1 MTNEQYQEMRAE
13 YIEYVKG
20 FMNEFGNFG
29 PMITVFADAQD
40 EEKPAIIHI
49 PIPPKF
55 MEDEESKEL
64 FATEVMPEI
73 FADLKEKFTPVGVAW
88 AAEAWVRTMEKG
100 DDLSNFKNAPIKK
113 EVIFISIEDK
123 DGSETIAY
131 DIVRHGKQV
140 TPTGDLVD
148 TVELKED
155 ESLKGMDGI
164 AGRFSN
170 LYSRFFD

>member
-29 PMITVFADAQD
+29 PMITVFADVEG

-55 MEDEESKEL
+55 MENDESKDE
-64 FATEVMPEI
+64 FANEVIPDI
-73 FADLKEKFTPVGVAW
+73 FAELKEKFTPIGVAW
-88 AAEAWVRTMEKG
+88 AAEAWVRSVDK
-100 DDLSNFKNAPIKK
+100 DSDIINYKNAPIKK

-123 DGSETIAY
+123 NGSETIAY
-131 DIVRHGKQV
+131 DIIRHGKQV
-140 TPTGDLVD
+140 TPTGELVD

-155 ESLKGMDGI
+155 ESLKAMDGI